1 MCSGSATIE
10 ESIKF
15 ADVAMITGAV
25 DSDGEAVVVVVVV
38 DEPDTPSEVSCEGG
52 QEHIF
57 GEGVALAISATG
69 AADIGVSPGSPGESG
84 EVGERVVT
92 VQGQPPSSDD
102 N

>member
-25 DSDGEAVVVVVVV
+25 DSDCEAVVVV